1 MKNLF
6 LAATLLFGIIGMA
19 QTDSKSD
26 RKGNRTEQVS
36 PEKKI
41 ELRLEKMTKELNLTT
56 TQQND
61 VRNLMIESQKSQMA
75 KKEERKKMMEK
86 RKEAMQTQ
94 RKAYDAKMG
103 AILTAEQNTKW
114 QQLTSENK
122 EKRKEKMQGKMKDK
136 KQGNYNRQKNK

>member
-6 LAATLLFGIIGMA
+6 LAATLLFGMIGMA

-41 ELRLEKMTKELNLTT
+41 ELRIEKMTKELNLTT

-61 VRNLMIESQKSQMA
+61 IRNLMIESQKSQMA

-122 EKRKEKMQGKMKDK
+122 QKRKEKMQGKMNDK
-136 KQGNYNRQKNK
+136 KLGNYNRQKNK

>member
-6 LAATLLFGIIGMA
+6 LAATLLFGMIGMA

-26 RKGNRTEQVS
+26 RKANRTEQIS

-86 RKEAMQTQ
+86 RKEAVQMQ
-94 RKAYDAKMG
+94 REAYDAKMG
-103 AILTAEQNTKW
+103 AILTPDQNTKW
-114 QQLTSENK
+114 QKLTSENK
-122 EKRKEKMQGKMKDK
+122 EKRKEKMQARMKDK
-136 KQGNYNRQKNK
+136 KQGRDNRQKK

>member
-6 LAATLLFGIIGMA
+6 LAATLLFGMIGMA